1 MDNLSAYA
9 QAGDRGRAWTIYL
22 VCTLC
27 YMLSM
32 FYRVSVTVISPQL
45 SADLG
50 LDAAQLSDLSA
61 AFFYAFAAA
70 QIPLGLMLDRWGTR
84 RVMTL
89 LNLLGV
95 AGALL
100 FALAPGAM
108 MATSGRVLLGVGM
121 SCNMIGAMLLI
132 ATWFPARRFAFLSGA
147 IVGASTAGQFLAAT
161 PLVYLSQ
168 AVGWR
173 GAFVAMATLNALAAG
188 VFYLVVRD
196 TPPGKQLP
204 RVEQENPFRGLGQLF
219 RHGYYWIISLSTFF
233 RYGCLMALQGLWA
246 GPYLMNGLGLDQVQT
261 GNILLFVPVGY
272 MIGLPLW
279 GQVSDE
285 VLGSRKR
292 VAMPGLFVSA
302 LLTLSL
308 GLMQGMPVWVLCVL
322 FFLLGLM
329 SAPGQVMY
337 AHIKELLPEHLAARA
352 LTGINLYTM
361 LGAAALMQT
370 AGFLVEGDP
379 TAMHGIEG
387 YWPAWLFM
395 AGGLSL
401 AGLLYLLI
409 PDSRIGGEQ
418 RAVVQG

>member
-1 MDNLSAYA
+1 MFNLSVNAR
-9 QAGDRGRAWTIYL
+9 AGDRGRAWAIYF
-22 VCTLC
+22 VCISC

-50 LDAAQLSDLSA
+50 LDAARLSDLSA
-61 AFFYAFAAA
+61 AFFYTFAAA
-70 QIPLGLMLDRWGTR
+70 QIPLGFVLDRWGTR

-100 FALAPGAM
+100 FAAAPGGGV
-108 MATSGRVLLGVGM
+108 ATLGRMLLGVGM
-121 SCNMIGAMLLI
+121 SCNMIGAMMLI
-132 ATWFPARRFAFLSGA
+132 AAWFPPHRFATLTGA

-161 PLVYLSQ
+161 PLVYISQ
-168 AVGWR
+168 AMGWR
-173 GAFVAMATLNALAAG
+173 GAFIVVAAINALLTG
-188 VFYLVVRD
+188 LFYLVVRD
-196 TPPGKQLP
+196 TPPGVELP
-204 RVEQENPFRGLGQLF
+204 LVGKENPLKGLAQLF
-219 RHGYYWIISLSTFF
+219 RHGYYWVISLSTFF

-279 GQVSDE
+279 GRVSDD

-302 LLTLSL
+302 GLTLSL
-308 GLMQGMPVWVLCVL
+308 GLMQGMPMWVLCVL

-337 AHIKELLPEHLAARA
+337 PHIKELLPDHLAARA

-370 AGFLVEGDP
+370 AGFLVDGEP
-379 TAMHGIEG
+379 SAMHGIEG
-387 YWPAWLFM
+387 YWPVWLFM

-409 PDSRIGGEQ
+409 PDSRIGRER
-418 RAVVQG
+418 RAVVEG